1 MRVLL
6 MFRRILYSLIL
17 MASLPVVWI
26 NYQTYLHDVALGMA
40 MRSAGLLQLHISLYA
55 LRSR

>member
-1 MRVLL
+1 